1 MDLDNL
7 DNLISDEELEELKKK
22 QEEQLKRDEISIEDD
37 GENCDACNI

>member
-22 QEEQLKRDEISIEDD
+22 QEEQLKQDEIPIEDD